1 MDLQQLRTLK
11 HVAELGSLS
20 RAADRLRIAQP
31 ALSRQIRL
39 LEEELGT
46 PLFER
51 HGRGMVI
58 TEAGREVLAHALRIM
73 AEVEQIRSKADHAG
87 ATLTGR
93 VVLGMPPTISEIITV
108 PLVQAFN
115 ASHPQ
120 VELSFVSAFS
130 GYLLDWQQRGELD
143 LAVLYDPQTTRSLRT
158 RPLLLESF
166 FLIGPPDAGLDQGQP
181 LSFAELATRPL
192 VLPGPRHAMRA
203 IFQRCAAEAGI
214 QLRVR
219 IEVDSLSAMKDLV
232 RGGYGETLLPLA
244 PIHQDIVEGRL
255 TAAPLVD
262 PVPTRRMALSFP
274 GDRPASRAA
283 QFAASEIVR
292 IVADRVSRGVW
303 SGEIVAEI

>member
-39 LEEELGT
+39 LEQELGT

-73 AEVEQIRSKADHAG
+73 AEVEEIRSKADHAG
-87 ATLTGR
+87 SALSGR

-108 PLVQAFN
+108 PLVQAFQ

-166 FLIGPPDAGLDQGQP
+166 FLIGPPDAGLDQGRP
-181 LSFAELATRPL
+181 VRFAELAQRPL

-214 QLRVR
+214 ALRVQ
-219 IEVDSLSAMKDLV
+219 IEADSLSAMKDLV

-244 PIHQDIVEGRL
+244 PIHDDIAAGRL
-255 TAAPLVD
+255 TAAPLIR
-262 PVPTRRMALSFP
+262 PLPTRRMALSFP
-274 GDRPASRAA
+274 GDRPVSRAVH
-283 QFAASEIVR
+283 FAAEAIAR
-292 IVADRVSRGVW
+292 IVSDMVGRGVW
-303 SGEIVAEI
+303 SGQLLDP

>member
-1 MDLQQLRTLK
+1 MDLHQLRTLK

-46 PLFER
+46 ALFER

-58 TEAGREVLAHALRIM
+58 TETGREVLKHALRIM
-73 AEVEQIRSKADHAG
+73 AEVEELRAKVDEAAG
-87 ATLTGR
+87 PLSGR

-108 PLVQAFN
+108 PLVRAFDVR
-115 ASHPQ
+115 HPE

-166 FLIGPPDAGLDQGQP
+166 YLFGPSDAGFQQHQP
-181 LSFAELATRPL
+181 LRFAELAGRPL
-192 VLPGPRHAMRA
+192 VLPGPRHAMRS

-214 QLRVR
+214 QLKVR

-232 RGGYGETLLPLA
+232 RSGYGQTLLPLA
-244 PIHQDIVEGRL
+244 CMHDDIVAGQL
-255 TAAPLVD
+255 TAAPLID
-262 PVPTRRMALSFP
+262 PTPTRRMALSFP
-274 GDRPASRAA
+274 ADRPASRAA
-283 QFAASEIVR
+283 QFAAAEIAR
-292 IVADRVSRGVW
+292 IVSERVAGGTW
-303 SGEIVAEI
+303 SGEIVSAP